1 MESEL
6 EKLQLEIK
14 GTLYQLTVQQLIKVC
29 NALPILGQGI
39 EHVAGK
45 TRSQLISH
53 VTEYV
58 EQEELAGLE
67 DEGMSDLLYVRDT
80 IDKIQMATNLSECET
95 ISQADEQENLQKEV
109 EALRLSLKEKEDA
122 MHGLM
127 KSSIN
132 TSASRSKT
140 AKNMAPAPSKGS
152 MWRKDFKIS
161 GQIGEPG
168 QKDRLTFSSLARQ
181 IESGLSRDYPELE
194 ITDAVIHAI
203 TPGLQLRSY
212 LEGKDKLTLPAL
224 RRILRSHYQEKGATE
239 LYKQLTSEVQN
250 SKESPQNF
258 LIRAMDLRQKI
269 LFASQEADSS
279 LKYDPALVQSLFM
292 HTVLTGLQS
301 DNIKSDLQPY
311 LLQTN
316 TSDEL
321 LLEKLNIACGNE
333 KERQDKK
340 KHTAPSRVSNVN
352 TVQSSEL
359 PVEKKNTIPQR
370 TATLPP
376 DLLSEIKEM
385 RSDMVLL
392 KDLKAEV
399 SQIRETIQRSRPA
412 PPQYPQPS
420 REPAN
425 MPAPYPVF
433 LPPQPPH
440 CNNESDPMPFYQQQP
455 PTAVQEYR
463 PAFGPGLT
471 RETTQ
476 FQQRFAPQRF
486 YPAPR
491 SRPRCF
497 FCMQAG
503 EEYCQHCFRCGSSE
517 HFRAGCKAQRPVEPA
532 RKSPLN

>member
-14 GTLYQLTVQQLIKVC
+14 GKLYQLTVKQLIKLC
-29 NALPILGQGI
+29 NTLQILGSGT

-53 VTEYV
+53 VIEYL
-58 EQEELAGLE
+58 EREELADLE
-67 DEGMSDLLYVRDT
+67 DEGMSDLLNVQDI
-80 IDKIQMATNLSECET
+80 IDKIHMATNLSECE
-95 ISQADEQENLQKEV
+95 ILSQIDEQENLQKEV

-127 KSSIN
+127 KSSTKN
-132 TSASRSKT
+132 PASPSKT
-140 AKNMAPAPSKGS
+140 AKNMAPAPSNGS

-181 IESGLSRDYPELE
+181 IESGLNKDYPESE
-194 ITDAVIHAI
+194 IIDAVIHAI

-250 SKESPQNF
+250 GKETPQNF
-258 LIRAMDLRQKI
+258 LIRTMDLRQKI

-340 KHTAPSRVSNVN
+340 KHAAPSRVTNVN
-352 TVQSSEL
+352 TVQSNEL
-359 PVEKKNTIPQR
+359 PVEKKSTIPQR

-392 KDLKAEV
+392 KDLRTEV
-399 SQIRETIQRSRPA
+399 SQIRETIQRSTPA

-425 MPAPYPVF
+425 THAPIPSF
-433 LPPQPPH
+433 RPH
-440 CNNESDPMPFYQQQP
+440 SPHIVTMNQIPCPFTDSSHQQWYRS
-455 PTAVQEYR
+455 TVQHSV
-463 PAFGPGLT
+463 L
-471 RETTQ
+471 
-476 FQQRFAPQRF
+476 
-486 YPAPR
+486 
-491 SRPRCF
+491 
-497 FCMQAG
+497 G
-503 EEYCQHCFRCGSSE
+503 E
-517 HFRAGCKAQRPVEPA
+517 
-532 RKSPLN
+532 